1 MNQMPMF
8 DVAVVGGGLAGLT
21 SALIAGRAGRSV
33 LLFEKGPHEGGR
45 ATTQKVDGFYFNQG
59 PHALYRGGEGIPI
72 LRELAISYEGAQA
85 SYEGSWVLRGSENF
99 PMPGSPEKLRET
111 ALFTPEERIEALAVY
126 GGLFHWS
133 PTPEWDRRSLRE
145 WLNTQIKH
153 PAVRQYFEGVFRLST
168 YCHDPERQSAGAAL
182 TQLVIGL
189 QGVDY
194 LDGGWQTLVD
204 RVRDAA
210 RAAGVRIET
219 RSEVKGIRCDEDH
232 TIIQLAND
240 QSCEARTAIVTAN
253 PAATARMV
261 NDGKVSSLN
270 QWAGAAVPIH
280 AACLDV
286 ALHRLPSPEYQ
297 FAIGLDRPLYYS
309 VHTRSAR
316 LAPEGGTVIQ
326 LAKYLSSS
334 SNEKAEDL
342 RAELEALLDRL
353 QPSWQSELVT
363 KRFLPRMLVS
373 NSIVTAEQGG
383 NAGRPGPAVPEFSNL
398 FIAGDWV
405 GPHGMLVDA
414 SLASARAAA
423 GLAIQSVDA
432 LKSDL
437 AGVS

>member
-1 MNQMPMF
+1 M
-8 DVAVVGGGLAGLT
+8 
-21 SALIAGRAGRSV
+21 
-33 LLFEKGPHEGGR
+33 
-45 ATTQKVDGFYFNQG
+45 
-59 PHALYRGGEGIPI
+59 
-72 LRELAISYEGAQA
+72 
-85 SYEGSWVLRGSENF
+85 
-99 PMPGSPEKLRET
+99 
-111 ALFTPEERIEALAVY
+111 
-126 GGLFHWS
+126 
-133 PTPEWDRRSLRE
+133 
-145 WLNTQIKH
+145 
-153 PAVRQYFEGVFRLST
+153 
-168 YCHDPERQSAGAAL
+168 
-182 TQLVIGL
+182 
-189 QGVDY
+189 
-194 LDGGWQTLVD
+194 
-204 RVRDAA
+204 
-210 RAAGVRIET
+210 
-219 RSEVKGIRCDEDH
+219 
-232 TIIQLAND
+232 
-240 QSCEARTAIVTAN
+240 
-253 PAATARMV
+253 
-261 NDGKVSSLN
+261 
-270 QWAGAAVPIH
+270 
-280 AACLDV
+280 
-286 ALHRLPSPEYQ
+286 
-297 FAIGLDRPLYYS
+297 DRPLYYS

-423 GLAIQSVDA
+423 GLAIQFADA